1 MSSSEGALRIPKFDG
16 KREAFPVWFSQFN
29 ALCAVK
35 GVSEALKPG
44 FDMNLADRY
53 DTVLNVTI
61 ASEKAQAEAKKKN
74 DLAMS
79 FLTLAMDSNQLLTKV
94 EAAKTVK
101 WPDGIACV
109 LMEKL
114 TNKYKP
120 KDNLAIAEQQK
131 KLMTLHLKKEE
142 DPEELGDKIAALE
155 TTYGNRLDEKLKVA
169 AIVNAAGKDYGD
181 VIREV
186 TWRLENAGTPV
197 EADVLIEAMSVKW
210 RISGGHGKSS
220 DDYVLETSLAV
231 APFKYNCYVCG
242 KQGHK
247 GKDCPNRQDMKACST
262 CGQKGH
268 PEKFCWEKEENAS
281 KRPSGWKSK
290 LESNTAALEVLLASV
305 DMNYDYDYDYDNME
319 PMTVNVTS
327 EPDDMTGSY
336 EYDKT
341 MKSDIEVSGVT
352 APK

>member
-1 MSSSEGALRIPKFDG
+1 MSSSEGVLRIPKFDG
-16 KREAFPVWFSQFN
+16 KRETFPVWFSQFN

-35 GVSEALKPG
+35 GVSEALKLG
-44 FDMNLADRY
+44 FDTNLADRY
-53 DTVLNVTI
+53 DTVLDETI
-61 ASEKAQAEAKKKN
+61 PAEKAQAEAKKKN

-109 LMEKL
+109 LVEKL
-114 TNKYKP
+114 TDKYKP

-131 KLMTLHLKKEE
+131 KLMTLHLSKEE
-142 DPEELGDKIAALE
+142 DPEELGDKIVALE
-155 TTYGNRLDEKLKVA
+155 TTYGNPLDEKLKVA
-169 AIVNAAGKDYGD
+169 AIVNAAGKNYGD

-197 EADVLIEAMSVKW
+197 EAEVLIEAMSVKW
-210 RISGGHGKSS
+210 RISGGGKN
-220 DDYVLETSLAV
+220 DYDKTDHETSLATV
-231 APFKYNCYVCG
+231 PFKYNCHVCG

-247 GKDCPNRQDMKACST
+247 GKDCPNRQDMKACGV

-281 KRPSGWKSK
+281 KRPAGWKSK
-290 LESNTAALEVLLASV
+290 KESSNVATVELLLASV
-305 DMNYDYDYDYDNME
+305 NMNYEYDYDYDYDYEHESME
-319 PMTVNVTS
+319 PMTAN
-327 EPDDMTGSY
+327 DDMTVN
-336 EYDKT
+336 YDKE
-341 MKSDIEVSGVT
+341 MESDIEVLDLT
-352 APK
+352 TPE

>member
-1 MSSSEGALRIPKFDG
+1 MSSSEGVLRIPKFDG
-16 KREAFPVWFSQFN
+16 RREKFPVWFSQFN

-44 FDMNLADRY
+44 FETNLANRY
-53 DTVLNVTI
+53 DTVLDVTI
-61 ASEKAQAEAKKKN
+61 PAEKAQAEAKKKN

-109 LMEKL
+109 LVKKL
-114 TNKYKP
+114 TDKYKP
-120 KDNLAIAEQQK
+120 KDNLAIAEQHK
-131 KLMTLHLKKEE
+131 KLMTLHLRKEQ

-155 TTYGNRLDEKLKVA
+155 TTYGYPLDEKFKVA

-210 RISGGHGKSS
+210 RISGGGGKN
-220 DDYVLETSLAV
+220 DDSNDHETSLVAV
-231 APFKYNCYVCG
+231 PFKYNCHVCG

-247 GKDCPNRQDMKACST
+247 GKDCPNCQDMKACGT

-281 KRPSGWKSK
+281 KRTSGWKSK
-290 LESNTAALEVLLASV
+290 LEKKEMGNAAAVELLLANV
-305 DMNYDYDYDYDNME
+305 DMN
-319 PMTVNVTS
+319 
-327 EPDDMTGSY
+327 
-336 EYDKT
+336 
-341 MKSDIEVSGVT
+341 
-352 APK
+352 